1 VKGKERFFYNTDFG
15 DLVQF
20 SQDGKCMMLHDYDSF
35 MICDKS
41 LENLKESMPLE
52 IKYMQVN
59 ESNPEENYER
69 T

>member
-1 VKGKERFFYNTDFG
+1 
-15 DLVQF
+15 
-20 SQDGKCMMLHDYDSF
+20 MMLHDYDSF

-59 ESNPEENYER
+59 ENNPEENYER